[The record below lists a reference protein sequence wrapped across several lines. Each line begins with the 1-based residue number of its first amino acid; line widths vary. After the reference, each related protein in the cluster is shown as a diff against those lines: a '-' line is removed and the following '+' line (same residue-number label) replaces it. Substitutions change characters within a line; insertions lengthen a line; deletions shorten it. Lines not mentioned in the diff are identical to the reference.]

1 MRFDSESEHLL
12 EIETEKVGEALVIH
26 VAGHLNDYAA
36 DGLGV
41 ELDEV
46 LGGEERK
53 IIFELGEVMFLGSMA
68 LGQIMRAYR
77 AAKEADGYVRI
88 ASPQPLIAELLH
100 LTKLDKIM
108 RVYPSLE
115 EALQDA

>member
-1 MRFDSESEHLL
+1 MRFDSESERLL
-12 EIETEKVGEALVIH
+12 EVETEKVGEAIVIH

-36 DGLGV
+36 DGLSA
-41 ELDEV
+41 ELDEI
-46 LGGEERK
+46 LGSEERR
-53 IIFELGEVMFLGSMA
+53 IIFELGEVMFLGSTA

-77 AAKEADGYVRI
+77 AAKEAEGYVRI
-88 ASPQPLIAELLH
+88 ANPQPLIAELLR

-115 EALQDA
+115 EALQGA